1 MLKNDILI
9 MVSEFFQRGKLPK
22 GINNSYISLIPK
34 KKGSISFGDYRP
46 INLINGLYNMI
57 SNILGNRLKEVMN
70 GIVSIPQS
78 AFITGRYILD

>member
-1 MLKNDILI
+1 LLKNDILI

-22 GINNSYISLIPK
+22 GINNSYITLIPK
-34 KKGSISFGDYRP
+34 NKGSISFGDSRP

-57 SNILGNRLKEVMN
+57 SNVLGNRLKEVMN

-78 AFITGRYILD
+78 AFIAGRYILD